1 MGIECCPP
9 DCQGQGEIASGVL
22 DQKGADVQQWG
33 TSLSLLW
40 WLQLGKLFWIFQCE
54 SAALIISCCT
64 WAEPSIEIWTNITEL
79 IFKFR
84 YQTNCLQQK

>member
-64 WAEPSIEIWTNITEL
+64 WAELSIEAVLWAFDQYI
-79 IFKFR
+79 
-84 YQTNCLQQK
+84 